1 MLGGEVMKAKRKMFS
16 HAEVVECLLKK
27 EGIHSGLWGLAVSFG
42 FGAANVSSADTPEHY
57 LPAAIVPIAEIGIQE
72 FEKPSN
78 LTVDA
83 AKVNPSK
90 PAKSTR
96 KRTK

>member
-1 MLGGEVMKAKRKMFS
+1 MFS

-42 FGAANVSSADTPEHY
+42 FGAANVSSKENPEHY

-72 FEKPSN
+72 FDKPSN

-83 AKVNPSK
+83 AKVNPKKSNNSVNRKSK
-90 PAKSTR
+90 R
-96 KRTK
+96 